1 MSLDRQCPPDLAK
14 TLTENLLGDPLYRMP
29 VSGSLVWP
37 YFASMSEREAR
48 REAKDLELLPEGFRV
63 RDLQERMGEDRA

>member
-1 MSLDRQCPPDLAK
+1 MKCSSELAK

-37 YFASMSEREAR
+37 YFAAMSEKEAR

-63 RDLQERMGEDRA
+63 RDLQERMGEDIA